1 MFPETVASNVF
12 IPYLRKLLIFELRR
26 LGMSQTD
33 IARLTGVTQAAVS
46 KVLNK
51 EHFHSEKLSGLDLA
65 EQELKAVSKRIA
77 KLLYN
82 GNLNEAGYLANRYW
96 WLVAASGDACKA
108 HERYGWRKSEC
119 FICTKVVYPEL
130 DVSRGLVM
138 ADLERA
144 LLVLSSSMAELLD
157 TATTDALIMGDIKF
171 IHLLSEK
178 IENAINRGVRV
189 YVLSYSLG
197 ERGAKFILED
207 MPFLKKLRVA
217 VSGDLVIVVDSERG
231 GVLKARP
238 TLPTRHGYLIE
249 ERTLTDYLSH
259 DFMNRWVNAKVIVD
273 EDYELPWRFTFHRM
287 ALYET
292 KKLLLENRKLRLKV
306 KGYEIDTGARV
317 EIDGNII
324 DAVLDVP
331 AGFAHFKV
339 ETDSGIVR
347 VGGLDAIVEEVAG
360 EFFEIYEGSKQ

>member
-1 MFPETVASNVF
+1 MGEGGPGKLDAGSPRDVAVQ
-12 IPYLRKLLIFELRR
+12 LLKF
-26 LGMSQTD
+26 LG
-33 IARLTGVTQAAVS
+33 LTGLEAE
-46 KVLNK
+46 LYLLLL
-51 EHFHSEKLSGLDLA
+51 EKGPMSAPEMSDH
-65 EQELKAVSKRIA
+65 
-77 KLLYN
+77 
-82 GNLNEAGYLANRYW
+82 
-96 WLVAASGDACKA
+96 LVK
-108 HERYGWRKSEC
+108 HRPQ
-119 FICTKVVYPEL
+119 IHV
-130 DVSRGLVM
+130 
-138 ADLERA
+138 A
-144 LLVLSSSMAELLD
+144 LTRLSSKGYIEELGGRPKKYRAIDPQLLLNIFLKDFDVLAKKALAYMQSISRPSPEEKYGVWIIREPEVAKNKMAELLD